1 MTKVCVVTGSRADYG
16 LLKQLLKEIDASRFL
31 ELQLVVTGSHL
42 SPSYAKTKEEII
54 GDGFKID
61 SELEIL
67 LSSDSTTG
75 VCKSAGLT
83 LLGVPEI
90 LERLRPD
97 LLLVLG
103 DRYEILS
110 VAMAATIMCIPLGH
124 IHGGEL
130 TAGSYDNSF
139 RHAITKFSQIHFV
152 ATEEYK
158 NRVLQLGENKEMV
171 FNVGSLGVEALK
183 KIKLL
188 SRTDLEKKL
197 GITFSKKAILVTY
210 HPVTLENSSLEN
222 QISELLGALGVL
234 QNTTIIFTMPNADNG
249 SKLIKD
255 KIHSFASE
263 RQNIYIFESLGQ
275 LNYFSLVST
284 IDVVLGNSSSGL
296 IEVPSF
302 GKPTINIGSRQ
313 DGRTR
318 AKSVVDVPAVKKDIL
333 EALQKIESHAFI
345 DVLKNPKN
353 PYEGRYT
360 SKKIVKIIE
369 SIDFSNFSVR
379 KEFIDHPICLGL

>member
-1 MTKVCVVTGSRADYG
+1 MTKVCVITGSRADYG
-16 LLKQLLKEIDASRFL
+16 LLKNLLKEIGSSRIL

-42 SPSYAKTKEEII
+42 APEHAETKKEII
-54 GDGFKID
+54 DDGFKVD
-61 SELEIL
+61 AELEIL
-67 LSSDSTTG
+67 MSSDSTTG
-75 VCKSAGLT
+75 VCKSAGLA
-83 LLGVPEI
+83 LLGIPEI

-97 LLLVLG
+97 LVLVLG

-110 VAMAATIMCIPLGH
+110 VAMATTIMCIPLGH

-158 NRVLQLGENKEMV
+158 SRVLQLGENKEMV
-171 FNVGSLGVEALK
+171 FNVGSLGVEASK

-188 SRTDLEKKL
+188 SRNDLEKKL
-197 GITFSKKAILVTY
+197 GISFSKKAVLVTY
-210 HPVTLENSSLEN
+210 HPVTLENNSLEN
-222 QISELLGALGVL
+222 QISELLEALATL
-234 QNTTIIFTMPNADNG
+234 ENTTIIFTMPNADNG
-249 SKLIKD
+249 TKLIKD
-255 KIHSFASE
+255 RVLSFAAE
-263 RQNIYIFESLGQ
+263 RENVYIFDSLGQ
-275 LNYFSLVST
+275 LNYFSLVSA

-318 AKSVVDVPAVKKDIL
+318 AKSVVDVPAAKKDIL
-333 EALQKIESHAFI
+333 HAMQKIESPAYTNI
-345 DVLKNPKN
+345 LLNSRN
-353 PYEGRYT
+353 PYEGHFT

-379 KEFIDHPICLGL
+379 KEFIDLPVSLGL

>member
-1 MTKVCVVTGSRADYG
+1 MNKVCVVTGSRADYG
-16 LLKQLLKEIDASRFL
+16 LLKHLLKEIASSRL
-31 ELQLVVTGSHL
+31 LDLQLVVTGSHL
-42 SPSYAKTKEEII
+42 APEHGKTKEEII
-54 GDGFKID
+54 DDGFKID
-61 SELEIL
+61 AELEIL
-67 LSSDSTTG
+67 MSSDSAIG
-75 VCKSAGLT
+75 VCKSTGLA

-90 LERLRPD
+90 LERLKPD
-97 LLLVLG
+97 LVLVLG

-110 VAMAATIMCIPLGH
+110 VAMATTIMCIPLGH

-139 RHAITKFSQIHFV
+139 RHAITKFSQMHFV

-158 NRVLQLGENKEMV
+158 SRVLQLGENKEMV
-171 FNVGSLGVEALK
+171 FNVGSLGVEASK
-183 KIKLL
+183 KLKLL
-188 SRTDLEKKL
+188 SRDDLEKKL
-197 GITFSKKAILVTY
+197 GIFFAKKAVLVTY

-222 QISELLGALGVL
+222 QISELLGALATL
-234 QNTTIIFTMPNADNG
+234 ENTTIIFTMPNADNG
-249 SKLIKD
+249 NKIIKD
-255 KIHSFASE
+255 KVHSFAAE
-263 RQNIYIFESLGQ
+263 RQNVYIFDSLGQ

-313 DGRTR
+313 DGRAR

-333 EALQKIESHAFI
+333 HALQKVESPDYA
-345 DVLKNPKN
+345 DVLLNTRN
-353 PYEGRYT
+353 PYEGRFT

-379 KEFIDHPICLGL
+379 KEFIDLPASLGL